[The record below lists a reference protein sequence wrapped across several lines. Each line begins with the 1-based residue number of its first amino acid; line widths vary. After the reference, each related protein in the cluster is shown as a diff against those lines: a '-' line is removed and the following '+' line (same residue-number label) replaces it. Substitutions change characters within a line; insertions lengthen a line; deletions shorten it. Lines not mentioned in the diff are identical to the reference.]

1 MKERTV
7 GGIRCSEVLEL
18 LTEYVD
24 GELDVAGAQKIENH
38 LLGCPNCERFGRN
51 FGAMVVSLRQES
63 EQSETVQLDV
73 MTRLLS
79 ELREMGNQS

>member
-7 GGIRCSEVLEL
+7 AGIRCSEVLEL

-24 GELDVAGAQKIENH
+24 GELDATGTRKIENH

-51 FGAMVVSLRQES
+51 FGAMVVALRQES
-63 EQSETVQLDV
+63 EQSEAVQLDV
-73 MTRLLS
+73 MARLLS
-79 ELREMGNQS
+79 ELRQMGNQS

>member
-7 GGIRCSEVLEL
+7 AGIRCSEVLAI

-24 GELDVAGAQKIENH
+24 GELDVTAVEKIENH

-63 EQSETVQLDV
+63 EKNEAVQLDV
-73 MTRLLS
+73 MARLLS
-79 ELREMGNQS
+79 QLRQMGNQP